1 MNREVARRLSVL
13 LDGQKDRADSPLAR
27 LGLAWGD
34 LAEIAWAD
42 TQTSHLP
49 DVVIGLADALP
60 HPDAAQRLAGAREKG
75 VHVPR
80 VVLCPETAGTAGGL
94 EMPLPDAFLS
104 PACPPELALERLA
117 ETVRQTRR
125 IEEARLRRTAFGPLA
140 LDASP
145 RPTRTRDLSR
155 GIPLLVA
162 GDSARIGVALGAHL
176 AALDLR
182 GCLTA
187 DAALAAL
194 EEAPARLMVIDLPA
208 SRASELLGR
217 LRADPRHI
225 ALPVLVLCADEA
237 EAVVL
242 LTSGASDCVPRAAAP
257 QILARHLLCLLRA
270 GARRAL
276 ADRVLAGY
284 RPRHSSGKGLP
295 VLPRAAYERY
305 LAALGEALALRGLE
319 PLTLQLAQIAP
330 PPLASRAANDD
341 PFGVP
346 AVNPVLSATLAASRD
361 EDFVATVEELGDIAV
376 LRDAEAQERIRRRI
390 GAIVS
395 STAFA

>member
-1 MNREVARRLSVL
+1 MNREAARRLSVL
-13 LDGQKDRADSPLAR
+13 LDGPADRPDSPLAR
-27 LGLAWGD
+27 LALAWED
-34 LAEIAWAD
+34 LAEIAWAGA
-42 TQTSHLP
+42 QTSHLP

-60 HPDAAQRLAGAREKG
+60 HPEAAQRLAGAREKG

-94 EMPLPDAFLS
+94 EMPPPDAFLS
-104 PACPPELALERLA
+104 LACPPELALERLA
-117 ETVRQTRR
+117 ETVRQARR
-125 IEEARLRRTAFGPLA
+125 IEEARLRRAAFGPLA

-225 ALPVLVLCADEA
+225 ALPVLALCSDEA
-237 EAVVL
+237 EAAVL
-242 LTSGASDCVPRAAAP
+242 LKSGASDCVPRAAAP

-284 RPRHSSGKGLP
+284 RPRRGLP
-295 VLPRAAYERY
+295 LLPREAYEPY

-330 PPLASRAANDD
+330 PPLVSLAANDD

-361 EDFVATVEELGDIAV
+361 EDFVATVEGLGDIAV